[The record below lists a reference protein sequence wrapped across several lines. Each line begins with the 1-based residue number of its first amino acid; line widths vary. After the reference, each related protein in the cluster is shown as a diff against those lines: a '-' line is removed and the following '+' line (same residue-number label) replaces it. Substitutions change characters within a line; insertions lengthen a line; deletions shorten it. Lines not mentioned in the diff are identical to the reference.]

1 MIKSF
6 GETFPTLKVDSEMEH
21 LLEKASVTKISVNH
35 ARNLYR
41 IYLTSE
47 RLIFKKNIWKLE
59 EAIQKQIFK
68 SKDISVKI
76 IESYQLSTQYTPRTL
91 LDVYKDS
98 ILDELNSH
106 SVLLYNLY
114 VQHSGNLQMIHMSH

>member
-6 GETFPTLKVDSEMEH
+6 GETFPTLQVDSEMEH
-21 LLEKASVTKISVNH
+21 LLEKAYVTKISVNH

-98 ILDELNSH
+98 ILD
-106 SVLLYNLY
+106 
-114 VQHSGNLQMIHMSH
+114 